1 MRSYVEKLKKYFDKG
16 IYTYDTI
23 VNLYE
28 KGKITEEEFLYIVG
42 E

>member
-23 VNLYE
+23 VNLLE
-28 KGKITEEEFLYIVG
+28 KGKITEEEFAYIVG
-42 E
+42 D